1 MTKTPTTVALVTL
14 GCARNDVDSEELA
27 GRLEAGGFRLVD
39 DAAEADTVVVNT
51 CGFVEAAKKDSVDTL
66 LAASDYKDSG
76 RTQAVVAVGCLAERY
91 GEQLAEA
98 LPETDAVLGFDDYA
112 DISERLRSILAGNKH
127 QSHVPRDRRKL
138 LPLAPADRAGATGV
152 AVPGHGD
159 TSVSPANGSHAASGR
174 GDSSASSAS
183 DSQTGGARPLTP
195 VSAEFGVLNGQA
207 LTDAELEDAGVI
219 RAELTGNPGDR
230 ELKGRTVKA
239 SDRELTIDAPDL
251 QSAPASGPRVMRRR
265 LDGGPMAPLK
275 LASGCDRRCA
285 FCAIPAFRGAF
296 VSRRPTEV
304 LGEAHW
310 LAENGVREVFL
321 VSENSTS
328 YGKDLGDLRLL
339 ETLVGEI
346 AAVPGLTRVR
356 VSYLQPAEMRPT
368 LISAMASTPGVVPYF
383 DLSFQ
388 HASGPLLRRMRRFG
402 DAERFLDLIEAVRAQ
417 APNAGIR
424 SNVIVGFPG
433 ETEEDVDILCDFLSR
448 AGLDAIGVFGYSDED
463 GTEAETYDGKLDEDT
478 IAARLDRVTR
488 LAEDLTSARAEA
500 RIGETVE
507 ILIESIEGDTAEGRA
522 AHQGPEV
529 DGSTTLTAVPDGL
542 AVGDLVSAEVVG
554 SDGVDLIAE
563 YAAHVVTQEGVPAAN
578 LTA

>member
-1 MTKTPTTVALVTL
+1 MTTTPTTVALVTL

-66 LAASDYKDSG
+66 LAASDYKESG

-112 DISERLRSILAGNKH
+112 DISDKLRSILAGTKH

-138 LPLAPADRAGATGV
+138 LPLAPADRANAHGV
-152 AVPGHGD
+152 SVPGHGD
-159 TSVSPANGSHAASGR
+159 AS
-174 GDSSASSAS
+174 
-183 DSQTGGARPLTP
+183 
-195 VSAEFGVLNGQA
+195 
-207 LTDAELEDAGVI
+207 TDAIGDTSAKELG
-219 RAELTGNPGDR
+219 
-230 ELKGRTVKA
+230 LKGRTTKP
-239 SDRELTIDAPDL
+239 SDPSVLTIDAPDL
-251 QSAPASGPRVMRRR
+251 TSAPASGPRIMRRR

-339 ETLVGEI
+339 ETLVAEI
-346 AAVPGLTRVR
+346 AEVPGLTRVR

-368 LISAMASTPGVVPYF
+368 LITAMASTPGVVPYF

-402 DAERFLDLIEAVRAQ
+402 DSERFLELIGQVRAQ
-417 APNAGIR
+417 APTAGIR

-463 GTEAETYDGKLDEDT
+463 GTEAETYEGKLDEDT

-488 LAEDLTSARAEA
+488 LAEDLTSTRAEA
-500 RIGETVE
+500 RIGELVE
-507 ILIESIEGDTAEGRA
+507 ILVESIDGDTAEGRA

-529 DGSTTLTAVPDGL
+529 DGSTTLTGFPADL
-542 AVGDLVSAEVVG
+542 AIGDLVSAEVVG
-554 SDGVDLIAE
+554 SEGVDLV
-563 YAAHVVTQEGVPAAN
+563 AAFAAQVRTREGVPAAN

>member
-1 MTKTPTTVALVTL
+1 MTTTPTTVALVTL

-39 DAAEADTVVVNT
+39 DAADADTVVVNT

-138 LPLAPADRAGATGV
+138 LPLAPADRASAAGV

-159 TSVSPANGSHAASGR
+159 SVTAA
-174 GDSSASSAS
+174 AAV
-183 DSQTGGARPLTP
+183 GA
-195 VSAEFGVLNGQA
+195 V
-207 LTDAELEDAGVI
+207 D
-219 RAELTGNPGDR
+219 
-230 ELKGRTVKA
+230 
-239 SDRELTIDAPDL
+239 ELTIEAPDL
-251 QSAPASGPRVMRRR
+251 ASAPASGPRVVRRR
-265 LDGGPMAPLK
+265 LDGGPVAPLK

-304 LGEAHW
+304 LGEAQW
-310 LAENGVREVFL
+310 LAQNGVREVFL

-339 ETLVGEI
+339 ETLVAEI
-346 AAVPGLTRVR
+346 AEVPGLTRVR

-368 LISAMASTPGVVPYF
+368 LITAMTSTPGVVPYF

-402 DAERFLDLIEAVRAQ
+402 DAERFLDLIELVRKE
-417 APNAGIR
+417 APAAGIR

-478 IAARLDRVTR
+478 IAARLDRVSR

-507 ILIESIEGDTAEGRA
+507 VLVESFDGDTAEGRA

-529 DGSTTLTAVPDGL
+529 DGSTTLTDLPDRL
-542 AVGDLVSAEVVG
+542 AVGDLVTATVVG

-563 YAAHVVTQEGVPAAN
+563 FAAFVRAPEIVPAAN

>member
-1 MTKTPTTVALVTL
+1 MTTTPTTVALVTL

-66 LAASDYKDSG
+66 LAASDYKESG

-112 DISERLRSILAGNKH
+112 DISERLRSILSGTKH

-138 LPLAPADRAGATGV
+138 LPLAPADRANATGV

-159 TSVSPANGSHAASGR
+159 THDTSAASLPAADDLTREALVGGETV
-174 GDSSASSAS
+174 GDG
-183 DSQTGGARPLTP
+183 DVGG
-195 VSAEFGVLNGQA
+195 GK
-207 LTDAELEDAGVI
+207 
-219 RAELTGNPGDR
+219 

-239 SDRELTIDAPDL
+239 ADRELTIDAPDL
-251 QSAPASGPRVMRRR
+251 VSAPASGPRIMRRR

-339 ETLVGEI
+339 ETLVAEI
-346 AAVPGLTRVR
+346 AEVPGLTRVR

-368 LISAMASTPGVVPYF
+368 LITAMASTPGVAPYF

-402 DAERFLDLIEAVRAQ
+402 DAERFLELIEQVRAQ
-417 APNAGIR
+417 APTAGIR

-488 LAEDLTSARAEA
+488 LAEDLTSARAES

-507 ILIESIEGDTAEGRA
+507 VLVESIDGDTAEGRA

-529 DGSTTLTAVPDGL
+529 DGSTTLTALPDGL
-542 AVGDLVSAEVVG
+542 AVGDLVFAEVVG
-554 SDGVDLIAE
+554 TEGVDLIAQF
-563 YAAHVVTQEGVPAAN
+563 AAHVGTREGVAAAN